1 MTAEPVMTLVPV
13 TERAPSLTLVA
24 IVKLLL
30 KFNAG
35 VKVTPISKV
44 LTLATAPE
52 AVQIPVPATYVEVT
66 APDVAVLSKPA
77 AVLDS
82 VNVTVTLA
90 ESTSVTTMSVRFNTV
105 SSV

>member
-1 MTAEPVMTLVPV
+1 MTAEPVMALVPV

-35 VKVTPISKV
+35 ANVTPANKM
-44 LTLATAPE
+44 LTSATAPE
-52 AVQIPVPATYVEVT
+52 AVQTPVPATYVEVT
-66 APDVAVLSKPA
+66 APEVPVLSVPA
-77 AVLDS
+77 AVLES
-82 VNVTVTLA
+82 VNVAVTVA